1 MSQII
6 LPDYKPLAWQSTFD
20 KEFHESGK
28 LRGFLVW
35 ARRHGKDVASWNHM
49 ITRAAMR
56 PGMYFYLY
64 PYQTQARKAIWEAM
78 TEDGRRFL
86 DFIPY
91 DLRAGKPNNTEM
103 KVTLVNGSIIRIL
116 GSDNH
121 DSFRSS
127 NPIGV
132 VFSEFAWHSPE
143 IWPSIIEPIL
153 LKNKGW
159 ALFNTTPFGK
169 NHAYDLWQT
178 AQKNS
183 SWYTSFVSNH
193 ESRLFSEEDLAQVR
207 ANPANTEE
215 KVQQE
220 YFCSWNR
227 GVDGSYYGRA
237 IHELRMKKRFREVDY
252 DTYLEVHSAA
262 DIGYGDS
269 TAIWF
274 YSISGNEIHILDYYQ
289 NSGEGI
295 PHYVGVM
302 EKKAKE
308 YGWRYGQ
315 HYWPHDAGSGSF
327 DTGMS
332 KAQRASELG
341 LKVTV
346 LPREKD
352 KDTGIERVR
361 KFLPRCY
368 FDEKKTEYGIK
379 CLENYRK
386 RWDDKH
392 RCYAEQP
399 LHDWASDGADAFRY
413 MCQAIEMMQGS
424 TGLEL
429 DKYREMKMQF
439 GVGGM
444 RQNNSILGN

>member
-1 MSQII
+1 MELT
-6 LPDYKPLAWQSTFD
+6 LPSYQPLAWQSTFD
-20 KEFHESGK
+20 KEFHDSK
-28 LRGFLVW
+28 KTRGFLVW

-49 ITRAAMR
+49 ITRAMMR

-64 PYQTQARKAIWEAM
+64 PRQNQARKAIWEAM

-86 DFIPY
+86 DFIPPEIR
-91 DLRAGKPNNTEM
+91 DGKPNSTEM
-103 KVTLVNGSIIRIL
+103 KVHLINGSIIRIL

-169 NHAYDLWQT
+169 NHAYELWQY
-178 AQKNS
+178 AQKNPDE
-183 SWYTSFVSNH
+183 WYTSFVSND
-193 ESRLFSEEDLAQVR
+193 ESKLFSEEDLRRVR

-215 KVQQE
+215 RVQQE
-220 YFCSWNR
+220 YFCSWTR
-227 GVDGSYYGRA
+227 GVDGAYYGR
-237 IHELRMKKRFREVDY
+237 ILHDLRLKGRFRQVDY
-252 DTYLEVHSAA
+252 DSYAEVHTSA
-262 DIGYGDS
+262 DIGFGDS

-274 YSISGNEIHILDYYQ
+274 FQLSGSEIHVLDYYQ

-295 PHYVGVM
+295 PHYIRIMEDKGRVGGW
-302 EKKAKE
+302 K
-308 YGWRYGQ
+308 YGR
-315 HYWPHDAGSGSF
+315 HFWPHDAGSGEF
-327 DTGMS
+327 GIGMS
-332 KAQRASELG
+332 RARRAEELG

-346 LPREKD
+346 LPRTKSIDED
-352 KDTGIERVR
+352 IERVR
-361 KFLPRCY
+361 KYLPKCY
-368 FDEKKTEYGIK
+368 FDEEKTKHGVK

-386 RWDDKH
+386 RWDEKH
-392 RCYAEQP
+392 LCYAEQP

-413 MCQAIEMMQGS
+413 MCQAIETALTTQTQG
-424 TGLEL
+424 L
-429 DKYREMKMQF
+429 DEYRDMKAKYLGHTDARF
-439 GVGGM
+439 
-444 RQNNSILGN
+444 NSILG